1 MPLFAIALV
10 AVAAVFHA
18 GWNVLL
24 KTSGDPLLTAA
35 RLQAIGTLVLGPI
48 AVVAWVARGFE
59 PIDPAG
65 VAIALGS
72 AVLEAAYFIFLAA
85 AYRRG
90 DLSLVYPIARGSAPL
105 LAVAI
110 GILFLGERLGDIAS
124 VGVGLVLI
132 GILAV
137 ARPWRAFGAAGR
149 EHRGAIGFALATGAT
164 IAAYSAV
171 DRVGVRIL
179 APWLYGA
186 FLAVFATTILGTY
199 VFVGRRRGWLTRPD
213 SATSADGR
221 PPSRWA
227 SLGRDGAAGVLSLTA
242 YLLILFAYSV
252 APLAAVAPLRE
263 SESSSRP
270 RGARSSSVRR
280 WAVGKRPSGSAR
292 RRSSCSARSLSRLA
306 SAPDRL
312 VQRGLGRGQAAGS
325 GGASDSALRRPNSR
339 RSPNR
344 LVTRA
349 TPTSTSAVPAR
360 TVAPI
365 VSWNM
370 IAPATMPTTGR
381 K

>member
-1 MPLFAIALV
+1 MPPFAIALV
-10 AVAAVFHA
+10 AIAAVLHA

-48 AVVAWVARGFE
+48 AIAAWAARGFE
-59 PIDPAG
+59 PIDPIG

-72 AVLEAAYFIFLAA
+72 GVLEAAYFVFLAA

-90 DLSLVYPIARGSAPL
+90 DLSLVYPIARGSAPV

-110 GILFLGERLGDIAS
+110 GILFLGERLGVLAS
-124 VGVGLVLI
+124 VGVGLVLV

-137 ARPWRAFGAAGR
+137 ARPWRALGAAGR

-186 FLAVFATTILGTY
+186 FLAAFATSILGTY
-199 VFVGRRRGWLTRPD
+199 VFVGRRRGWLTKP
-213 SATSADGR
+213 SPVPAGDGSS
-221 PPSRWA
+221 PGRWS
-227 SLGRDGAAGVLSLTA
+227 SLTRDGTAGVLSLTA

-263 SESSSRP
+263 SAIVLAAAWGSFKLGE
-270 RGARSSSVRR
+270 
-280 WAVGKRPSGSAR
+280 AVGGREAVIRIGA
-292 RRSSCSARSLSRLA
+292 AA
-306 SAPDRL
+306 L
-312 VQRGLGRGQAAGS
+312 VVLGAI
-325 GGASDSALRRPNSR
+325 
-339 RSPNR
+339 
-344 LVTRA
+344 LVAVGERA
-349 TPTSTSAVPAR
+349 
-360 TVAPI
+360 
-365 VSWNM
+365 
-370 IAPATMPTTGR
+370 
-381 K
+381 